1 MQFLLPLWIYFTV
14 RDFSTVE
21 VNTECFIVVRM
32 QVNNTINIG
41 SSVENLKIFRQFWTK
56 MVEKFLMTQNNPLI
70 SFFFQQKR

>member
-1 MQFLLPLWIYFTV
+1 MQFPLPLWIYLTV

-56 MVEKFLMTQNNPLI
+56 MVEKFLMTQNNP
-70 SFFFQQKR
+70 